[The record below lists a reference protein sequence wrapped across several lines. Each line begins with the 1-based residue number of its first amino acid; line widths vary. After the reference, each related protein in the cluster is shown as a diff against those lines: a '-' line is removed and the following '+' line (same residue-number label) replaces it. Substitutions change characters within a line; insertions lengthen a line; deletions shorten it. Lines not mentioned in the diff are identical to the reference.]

1 MLKIQKCQE
10 ETKLTQEQELNAN
23 QLLYG
28 QYQLN

>member
-1 MLKIQKCQE
+1 MVKIQKWHE
-10 ETKLTQEQELNAN
+10 KTKLIQEQELNPN